1 VHDIFPTSFSR
12 RAFLGMSAVAL
23 TPATPRAHLAPAS
36 AQVQGG
42 SARYLIASSYV
53 PGIQAQDSAAYAV
66 LTAANTFVIDDPVS
80 PSSWTQ
86 ANTPSPFT
94 AMARYRSFVQMQTD
108 FSANSVHSIYRS
120 SGWFLYD
127 PEFSTGWGTPDA
139 EANDPWT
146 ACRHVGQYLH
156 GKDYRVLMAPARD
169 LGNAPN
175 PVKPKLSG
183 ESLDEWYLRVHVGF
197 CAEHADYF
205 DVQAQADTTV
215 APAPTTYHDFY
226 AGARSDVLDPTSGNP
241 YAITFAGIST
251 AYGTATQMLAA
262 IHSGITY
269 GGIWLNI
276 PDNDY
281 AKAAAF
287 LKGV

>member
-1 VHDIFPTSFSR
+1 
-12 RAFLGMSAVAL
+12 M
-23 TPATPRAHLAPAS
+23 
-36 AQVQGG
+36 
-42 SARYLIASSYV
+42 RYLIDSSYV
-53 PGIQAQDSAAYAV
+53 PGIQSQDATAYAV
-66 LTAANTFVIDDPVS
+66 LTAATTLIIDDPIS

-86 ANTPSPFT
+86 ANSPSPFT
-94 AMARYRSFVQMQTD
+94 AIARYRSFAQMQTD
-108 FSANSVHSIYRS
+108 FAANNVHSIYQS

-127 PEFSTGWGTPDA
+127 PEYSTGWGTPAA

-156 GKDYRVLMAPARD
+156 AKDYRVIMAPARD

-175 PVKPKLSG
+175 PVHPKQSG
-183 ESLDEWYLRVHVGF
+183 ESLDAWYLRVHVGF

-215 APAPTTYHDFY
+215 TPAPTVYHDFY
-226 AGARSDVLDPTSGNP
+226 AGARSDVLDSTSGNP
-241 YAITFAGIST
+241 YSITFAGIST

-281 AKAAAF
+281 VKAAAF